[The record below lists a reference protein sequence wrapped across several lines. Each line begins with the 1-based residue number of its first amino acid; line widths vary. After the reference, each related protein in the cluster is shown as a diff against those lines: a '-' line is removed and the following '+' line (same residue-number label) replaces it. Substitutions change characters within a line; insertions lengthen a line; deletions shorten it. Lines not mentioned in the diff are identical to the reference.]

1 MELPLIS
8 YEQLSEDYL
17 RIERAITFL
26 EKHFDEQPSLKAM
39 AASAALSEFHFH
51 RLFTRW
57 VGISPKRFMQYLT
70 KEHAKQLLAG
80 SENLLDVT
88 YATGLSS
95 PGRLHD
101 LFVSCEAVTP
111 GEFKRRGEGLHIV
124 YGFHPSPFG
133 ECLLALTERGICSL
147 AFVLEGGLEGGLG
160 GGLGGGREGVLAALK
175 KQWAGAHLSE
185 DPRAT
190 GPFVGRIFRIFQ
202 GQEATPLRLYL
213 QGTNFQI
220 KVWEALLRIPPGYV
234 VSYEDIAV
242 QIGMP
247 RAARAVGNAIARN
260 PIPVIIP
267 CHRVIHK
274 GGDFGGYSM
283 GTARK
288 KAILG
293 WEAAQI
299 DLRPQLVEG

>member
-17 RIERAITFL
+17 RVERAITFL

-39 AASAALSEFHFH
+39 AESAGLSEFHFQ

-70 KEHAKQLLAG
+70 KERAKQLLSE
-80 SENLLDVT
+80 SENLLAVT
-88 YATGLSS
+88 FATGLSS

-101 LFVSCEAVTP
+101 LFISCEAVTP
-111 GEFKRRGEGLHIV
+111 GEYKRRGEGLHIV

-147 AFVLEGGLEGGLG
+147 AFVLGDGRGGT
-160 GGLGGGREGVLAALK
+160 LAALK
-175 KQWAGAHLSE
+175 EEWAGAQLSE
-185 DPRAT
+185 DPQAT
-190 GPFVGRIFRIFQ
+190 QPFVSRIFQIFQ
-202 GQEATPLRLYL
+202 GQESTPVRLYL

-242 QIGMP
+242 QVGMP

-260 PIPVIIP
+260 PIPVLIP

-274 GGDFGGYSM
+274 GGDFGNYSM

-288 KAILG
+288 KALLG

-299 DLRPQLVEG
+299 DLRPQLIGA

>member
-1 MELPLIS
+1 MELPSIS

-39 AASAALSEFHFH
+39 AESAGLSEFHFH

-70 KEHAKQLLAG
+70 KERAKQLLAG
-80 SENLLDVT
+80 SENLLAVT

-147 AFVLEGGLEGGLG
+147 AFVLGD
-160 GGLGGGREGVLAALK
+160 GREGVLAALK
-175 KQWAGAHLSE
+175 KQWAGAQLSQ
-185 DPRAT
+185 DPRVT
-190 GPFVGRIFRIFQ
+190 GPVVSQIFRIFQ
-202 GQEATPLRLYL
+202 GQESTPLRLYL

-247 RAARAVGNAIARN
+247 RAVRAVGNAIARN

-274 GGDFGGYSM
+274 RGDFGGYSM

-293 WEAAQI
+293 WEAAQA
-299 DLRPQLVEG
+299 DLQPQLVEGY

>member
-1 MELPLIS
+1 MELPSIS

-39 AASAALSEFHFH
+39 AESAGLSEFHFQ
-51 RLFTRW
+51 RIFTRW

-70 KEHAKQLLAG
+70 KERAKQLLSE
-80 SENLLDVT
+80 SENLLAVT
-88 YATGLSS
+88 FATGLSS

-111 GEFKRRGEGLHIV
+111 GEYKHRGEGLHIV

-147 AFVLEGGLEGGLG
+147 AFVLGN
-160 GGLGGGREGVLAALK
+160 GRAGTLAAFK
-175 KQWAGAHLSE
+175 KEWAGAQLSE
-185 DPRAT
+185 DPQAT
-190 GPFVGRIFRIFQ
+190 QPFVSRIFQIFQ
-202 GQEATPLRLYL
+202 GQESTPVRLYL

-220 KVWEALLRIPPGYV
+220 KVWEALLRIPSGYV

-242 QIGMP
+242 QVGMP

-260 PIPVIIP
+260 PIPVLIP

-274 GGDFGGYSM
+274 DGDFGNYSM

-288 KAILG
+288 KALLG
-293 WEAAQI
+293 WEAAKI
-299 DLRPQLVEG
+299 DLRPQPVGA